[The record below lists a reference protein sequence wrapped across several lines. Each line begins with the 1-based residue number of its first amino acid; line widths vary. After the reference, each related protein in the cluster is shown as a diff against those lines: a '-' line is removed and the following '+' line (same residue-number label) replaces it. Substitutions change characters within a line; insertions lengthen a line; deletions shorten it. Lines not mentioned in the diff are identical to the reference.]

1 MSLTGKRF
9 VITGSATGMGAATT
23 EAFVRNGARIVGFYR
38 SRGYEALAERLEGLA
53 GKAHFM
59 KVDVSEQDAVVAAM
73 ADAAERLGGIDGL
86 VHAAAVCPTTA
97 AEDISVDQ
105 LMEVLRVNVGG
116 TMITNQAVLPYL
128 KANGGGRI
136 LNFASST
143 GATGSA
149 IKADYAAS
157 KGAVLAWSRSV
168 AVAWAKHNI
177 TVNMICPVISTD
189 MYQAT
194 RNAMA
199 PDQLAAFDAALST
212 TIPLGGK
219 FGDPDKDFAPV
230 AVFLA
235 GDGARFMTGQMF
247 AVDGGVMMVR

>member
-1 MSLTGKRF
+1 MKLAGKRF
-9 VITGSATGMGAATT
+9 VVTGAATGMGAATVA
-23 EAFVRNGARIVGFYR
+23 AFVAEGAQVVGFYR
-38 SRGYEALAERLEGLA
+38 SRSYETLAERLQDMPGSAQFVQVDVAEQDQVLRAFAEAVERLA
-53 GKAHFM
+53 G
-59 KVDVSEQDAVVAAM
+59 
-73 ADAAERLGGIDGL
+73 LDGL
-86 VHAAAVCPTTA
+86 VHAAAICPTTA
-97 AEDISVDQ
+97 AEDISHDQ

-116 TMITNQAVLPYL
+116 TMLTNQAALPYL
-128 KANGGGRI
+128 KVNGGGRI
-136 LNFASST
+136 INFASST

-168 AVAWAKHNI
+168 ATAWAKHGI

-189 MYQAT
+189 MYHAT
-194 RNAMA
+194 RSAMTA
-199 PDQLAAFDAALST
+199 EQLAAFDASLAT

-219 FGDPDKDFAPV
+219 FGDPDSDFAPV

-247 AVDGGVMMVR
+247 CVDGGVLMAR